1 MTPAI
6 PTRALLTPSGRPSTI
21 TPPPCSSSLLPSLL
35 YASSTLTPL
44 SAPRAPVA
52 PYTLPSPPPLCRPPH
67 DTTSRSAPCAG
78 RDHATAPAPTTAAA
92 AVAAASD
99 YAHYPRLS
107 PEDVPPPTP
116 PPHHA
121 AAALL
126 GQSLHTMDTVKNVLG
141 KMGKRLGEAA
151 RKTESLNARDYPRRF
166 PLLLGPLRR
175 STRDAGLAPT
185 GHCSTEPPPRSHV
198 LPIRARWSEFV
209 PACTKFVQRSAKHSS
224 RCLGTSDLGTTS
236 RWRHLTQVH
245 NTVPPPTPQPD
256 RPVKHPLCRCN
267 PQSSQIDG
275 QIRCT
280 GQKNGLLSCRPSWQ
294 LNQYCLQAL
303 RKDMAICESSIDI
316 IKDMMLD

>member
-35 YASSTLTPL
+35 YASSPLTPL

-107 PEDVPPPTP
+107 PEDVAPPTP
-116 PPHHA
+116 PPYHA

-126 GQSLHTMDTVKNVLG
+126 GQSL
-141 KMGKRLGEAA
+141 RL
-151 RKTESLNARDYPRRF
+151 LPRRRRRTRLQESS
-166 PLLLGPLRR
+166 LLDQLLFGTP
-175 STRDAGLAPT
+175 
-185 GHCSTEPPPRSHV
+185 
-198 LPIRARWSEFV
+198 
-209 PACTKFVQRSAKHSS
+209 HSS
-224 RCLGTSDLGTTS
+224 CCVL
-236 RWRHLTQVH
+236 VH

-294 LNQYCLQAL
+294 LNQYCLQVKDIYIAEKIFGLSLLKYPLTAL

-316 IKDMMLD
+316 IKGYGRDIHKVQNT